1 MENLKPNL
9 QVRIKDLTFKNPVI
23 TASGTFGY
31 GLEYSQFIDLNLL
44 GGITVKGL
52 SLKPK
57 EGNPPPRI
65 YETPC
70 GMINS
75 IGLQNIGYE
84 AFVKEKLPILRRFNT
99 NIIVNFFGDS
109 LEEYLELAEKLD
121 STEGVHALEMNI
133 SCPNKSSEWRRM
145 GLDPILLKKAIRE
158 VRKVTKKVLIIK
170 LSPQV
175 TDISEMAKICED
187 EGADAVSLINTIPAM
202 VIDIKT
208 RKSMIGTPTGGLS
221 GPAIRPVAVRAVWE
235 VAQNVSI
242 PIVGMGGIVSAEDA
256 LQFIIAG
263 ASLVAV
269 GTANFINPE
278 ATVEIIEGI
287 EKFLISEGIKYINE
301 LIGTFSQ

>member
-1 MENLKPNL
+1 MEILKPSL

-75 IGLQNIGYE
+75 IGLQNIGYD
-84 AFVKEKLPILRRFNT
+84 AFVREKLPILKRFNT

-109 LEEYLELAEKLD
+109 LEEYLEIAEKLD
-121 STEGVHALEMNI
+121 STEGVHALEMNV

-145 GLDPILLKKAIRE
+145 GVDPILLKKAIRE

-187 EGADAVSLINTIPAM
+187 EGVNAISLINTIPAM

-242 PIVGMGGIVSAEDA
+242 PIIGMGGIVSAEDA

-278 ATVEIIEGI
+278 VTVEIIEGI
-287 EKFLISEGIKYINE
+287 KKFLISEGIKDINE

>member
-1 MENLKPNL
+1 MKPALK
-9 QVRIKDLTFKNPVI
+9 IKIGSLSFKNPVL

-31 GLEYSQFIDLNLL
+31 GVEYSQFIDLSVL
-44 GGITVKGL
+44 GGIIVKGL

-57 EGNPPPRI
+57 HGNPPPRI

-75 IGLQNIGYE
+75 IGLQNIGLE
-84 AFVKEKLPILRRFNT
+84 AFVKEKLPILKKFDT
-99 NIIVNFFGDS
+99 NIIVNFFGENLD
-109 LEEYLELAEKLD
+109 EYIEIASKLD
-121 STEGVHALEMNI
+121 STEGVHGLEMNV
-133 SCPNKSSEWRRM
+133 SCPSKNNEWRKM
-145 GLDPILLKKAIRE
+145 GVIPEFLGKAVKK
-158 VRKVTKKVLIIK
+158 VRAVTKKPLIVK

-175 TDISEMAKICED
+175 TDIARMAKICED

-221 GPAIRPVAVRAVWE
+221 GPAIRAIAVRAVWE
-235 VAQNVSI
+235 AARAVKI
-242 PIVGMGGIVSAEDA
+242 PVIGVGGIVTAEDA

-263 ASLVAV
+263 ARAVAV
-269 GTANFINPE
+269 GTANFINPR

-287 EKFLISEGIKYINE
+287 EKFLIEEGVKDINE
-301 LIGTFSQ
+301 LVGSFIS